1 LCRLGVDES
10 AKGLQ
15 IGTTV
20 LNYIKAMFV
29 FDNKT
34 GCRFLTVDAYLN
46 AVPFYEKNG
55 FRFMNAEDN
64 DPHTRLMYYDLM
76 NLVA

>member
-1 LCRLGVDES
+1 LAVSYACVD
-10 AKGLQ
+10 
-15 IGTTV
+15 V
-20 LNYIKAMFV
+20 
-29 FDNKT
+29 D
-34 GCRFLTVDAYLN
+34 DAYLN

-55 FRFMNAEDN
+55 LRFMNAEDD

>member
-1 LCRLGVDES
+1 MTCLRMNFEFGLRL
-10 AKGLQ
+10 L
-15 IGTTV
+15 
-20 LNYIKAMFV
+20 
-29 FDNKT
+29 
-34 GCRFLTVDAYLN
+34 LTVDAYLN

-76 NLVA
+76 DIVA

>member
-1 LCRLGVDES
+1 MNFEFRLGLLRLYE
-10 AKGLQ
+10 AR
-15 IGTTV
+15 
-20 LNYIKAMFV
+20 N
-29 FDNKT
+29 DNP
-34 GCRFLTVDAYLN
+34 GARQLPFPDCRCLDAYLN

-76 NLVA
+76 NLV

>member
-1 LCRLGVDES
+1 LGVDES
-10 AKGLQ
+10 AKGNQ
-15 IGTTV
+15 IGSGM
-20 LNYIKAMFV
+20 LDYIKWMFTRN
-29 FDNKT
+29 NKT

-55 FRFMNAEDN
+55 FRRMNAEDN

-76 NLVA
+76 DVAGY

>member
-1 LCRLGVDES
+1 MNLDWDCFASTRL
-10 AKGLQ
+10 
-15 IGTTV
+15 
-20 LNYIKAMFV
+20 AMTIREHA
-29 FDNKT
+29 N
-34 GCRFLTVDAYLN
+34 GRFLTVDAYLN

-76 NLVA
+76 NLV

>member
-1 LCRLGVDES
+1 MKNAWKVILRSSC
-10 AKGLQ
+10 AGL
-15 IGTTV
+15 V
-20 LNYIKAMFV
+20 LMYVRRDIK
-29 FDNKT
+29 
-34 GCRFLTVDAYLN
+34 
-46 AVPFYEKNG
+46 FYEKNG